1 MSEMENEVMFDGI
14 DDDAPVLPEGW
25 TEDMDIFADDEPSAF
40 DSSED
45 DATDTTPADDAQA
58 PTTEP
63 ESTEAEDEA
72 AGEEAPT
79 TEPETQETPV
89 NNKLRFKAKVDHNDV
104 DVELDEA
111 DLPTIYQKA
120 QATDRAQTKLGTYS
134 KTVDFAGKLAHIMG
148 FEGADEMLSAA
159 AENHRNN
166 LLQELLDAGTPQR
179 IAEDYVN
186 RQMADVM
193 AALGGQPADAQT
205 PDPEPAPASEPAPAA
220 PSQRDYTA
228 EAGELLSLRPQLR
241 GQNLPDEVIQLAASG
256 KSLLAAYLEYEAK
269 QNTAETERLRKENQI
284 LKQNAEAAARAPVA
298 GTTGGGETDTKP
310 SDPFL
315 EGLNSDDW

>member
-1 MSEMENEVMFDGI
+1 MSDMENEVMMDGI
-14 DDDAPVLPEGW
+14 DDSPILPEGW
-25 TEDMDIFADDEPSAF
+25 TEDMDIFADDEPSIF

-45 DATDTTPADDAQA
+45 DAPGTTPAEDAAA
-58 PTTEP
+58 PATEQP
-63 ESTEAEDEA
+63 ANEAEDEA
-72 AGEEAPT
+72 TSEEAPA

-89 NNKLRFKAKVDHNDV
+89 SKLRFKAKVDRNDI
-104 DVELDEA
+104 DVELDESE
-111 DLPTIYQKA
+111 LPDMYERA
-120 QATDRAQTKLGTYS
+120 YATDRYKERLGEVNHS
-134 KTVDFAGKLAHIMG
+134 VDLADKLAAAMG
-148 FEGADEMLSAA
+148 YGGRDEMLRAA

-166 LLQELLDAGTPQR
+166 MLQELLDAGTPQR